1 MLLGD
6 AGKNGGEEFTE
17 YRTATVQ
24 QIKEEIIRDLSD
36 DKDVWLG
43 QFQSQHNLREEE
55 GRENAGIGW
64 NH

>member
-17 YRTATVQ
+17 YRAATVQ

-43 QFQSQHNLREEE
+43 QFQSQHNLRE
-55 GRENAGIGW
+55 
-64 NH
+64 